1 MTGFVNPDG
10 AVWGR
15 PAGVAVGSDG
25 AIYVA
30 DDTSNSVWRITY
42 IGS

>member
-1 MTGFVNPDG
+1 MTGFVNTDG
-10 AVWGR
+10 TVWGR
-15 PAGVAVGSDG
+15 PCGVAVGADG